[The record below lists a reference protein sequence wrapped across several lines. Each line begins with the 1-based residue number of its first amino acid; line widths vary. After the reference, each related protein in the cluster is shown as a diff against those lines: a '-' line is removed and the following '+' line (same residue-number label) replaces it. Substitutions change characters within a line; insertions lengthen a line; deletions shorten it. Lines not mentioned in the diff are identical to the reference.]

1 MTEEQTRISMSDR
14 IFERPI
20 ETDPDM
26 LVVPPT
32 LLQWE
37 RSDKERLWLK
47 YTTPEPYIVSVVV
60 SCHPNHYKSH
70 DSWGRSRAIAA
81 ASAYPKAIG
90 GGDRG

>member
-47 YTTPEPYIVSVVV
+47 YTTPEP
-60 SCHPNHYKSH
+60 
-70 DSWGRSRAIAA
+70 
-81 ASAYPKAIG
+81 
-90 GGDRG
+90 